1 MRIVRAA
8 VVGATFIWWL
18 TGGGNT
24 SHSMDYVN
32 IERDGELFFL
42 AGRVEI
48 EAEDGGLLLLER
60 DGTLWAIQPAEIQSR
75 RSDEVPFAT
84 LTRPEAIERALAQ
97 LPEGF
102 STFETA
108 HYVILHS
115 TSKPYAEWV
124 ASLYERLYRGFYNY
138 WDSRG
143 LELKE
148 PTLPLL
154 AIIYA
159 DPAIY
164 AEQSRGELGA
174 AAESIVGYY
183 SLRTNRMTTY
193 DLTGQRALQLPQ
205 RPRTAQVIN
214 QVLAQPQAEALV
226 ATIIHEATH
235 QLAYNSG
242 LQTRYADN
250 PLWLSEGLAIYFET
264 PDLRNSRGWRN
275 IGKVHR
281 DRLATLRP
289 LLNRRDPQALLQLLT
304 DDAALRQGQSA
315 KEAYA
320 QAWGLCFFLSKRKS
334 EAFTAYLAELA
345 ILAPLVT
352 TSSAERLATF
362 RKHFGDLAALDEEF
376 VRYMRSI
383 R

>member
-1 MRIVRAA
+1 MGVIRAR
-8 VVGATFIWWL
+8 VATAAFFVWGTIGVA
-18 TGGGNT
+18 TSGG
-24 SHSMDYVN
+24 MDYVN
-32 IERDGELFFL
+32 IEREGQLSFL

-60 DGTLWAIQPAEIQSR
+60 DGTLWAIQPEEIQSR
-75 RSDEVPFAT
+75 RSDDAPFAT
-84 LTRPEAIERALAQ
+84 LTRGEATERAMAT

-102 STFETA
+102 SAFETA
-108 HYVILHS
+108 HYVILHD

-143 LELKE
+143 LKLTE

-154 AIIYA
+154 AVIFA
-159 DPAIY
+159 DPAVY
-164 AEQSRGELGA
+164 AARSQGELGA
-174 AAESIVGYY
+174 AAASIVGYY
-183 SLRTNRMTTY
+183 SLRTNRMTTF
-193 DLTGQRALQLPQ
+193 DLTGQRELELPK

-214 QVLAQPQAEALV
+214 QVLAQPEAEALV

-281 DRLATLRP
+281 DRLETLQP
-289 LLNRRDPQALLQLLT
+289 SLSRREAPALSRLLT
-304 DDAALRQGQSA
+304 DDAYLRNADTA

-320 QAWGLCFFLSKRKS
+320 QAWGLCFFLSKRKT
-334 EAFTAYLAELA
+334 EAFTAYLSELA
-345 ILAPLVT
+345 QLAPLVT
-352 TSSAERLATF
+352 TTATERLATF
-362 RKHFGDLAALDEEF
+362 RKHFGELDELEREF